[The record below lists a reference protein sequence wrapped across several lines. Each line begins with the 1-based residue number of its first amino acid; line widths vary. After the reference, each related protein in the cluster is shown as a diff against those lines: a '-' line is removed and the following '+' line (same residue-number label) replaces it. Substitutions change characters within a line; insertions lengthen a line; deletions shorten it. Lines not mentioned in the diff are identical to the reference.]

1 MRPQNKEPHV
11 FFVSTRLRFFLPV
24 LVGKKFQTG
33 FLFPKKALPVSFFR
47 SKFLQCFP

>member
-1 MRPQNKEPHV
+1 M
-11 FFVSTRLRFFLPV
+11 FFCEYPVAFFYLSSFR
-24 LVGKKFQTG
+24 KKFQTG